1 MKNSKNFVRQIS
13 ESYIKMKLDEERQ
26 PLLFESEMEWW
37 ELLKKAGSSPQQ
49 WDGQDP
55 TKTWSTRNWTGKT
68 PWRGDGRVRVRKT
81 ERPMGPTP
89 SQQATRQELEA
100 FKRGYRPK
108 PSQTP
113 QTPQVP
119 RVPTGPTTTT
129 RPGVPNLQSLPTP
142 KFPAFRGGKL
152 AGSLGALQL
161 AWMFGQ
167 GVGEIFNTVVYPQ
180 GPKPTPRPYQQDV
193 LPSPESLYPA
203 PSNAAGG
210 GGGGGGGLGGGM
222 GGSGR

>member
-13 ESYIKMKLDEERQ
+13 ESYIQMKLDEERQ
-26 PLLFESEMEWW
+26 PLQEMEWW
-37 ELLKKAGSSPQQ
+37 KLLKKAGSSPGMY
-49 WDGQDP
+49 DNLDP
-55 TKTWSTRNWTGKT
+55 NKPWSTNNFVGKR
-68 PWRGDGRVRVRKT
+68 PWREGTKVRPT
-81 ERPMGPTP
+81 PGMGATP
-89 SQQATRQELEA
+89 SQQAARQELET
-100 FKRGYRPK
+100 FRKGYGPRPT
-108 PSQTP
+108 PAQTP
-113 QTPQVP
+113 QTPQAP
-119 RVPTGPTTTT
+119 RVPTTPTTTT
-129 RPGVPNLQSLPTP
+129 RPGVPNLQSLPSP

-167 GVGEIFNTVVYPQ
+167 GLGEIVNTVVYPQ
-180 GPKPTPRPYQQDV
+180 GPKATPRPYQQDV

-210 GGGGGGGLGGGM
+210 GGGGGGGGLGGGM